1 MVDTGPAQPTFF
13 AGKQG
18 GSSIGDADSD
28 AASTGTHWNSTE
40 SPDLLTRLAAAW
52 SVLTDADRLAV
63 VDLAERLAR
72 AIRNGLA
79 VSG

>member
-1 MVDTGPAQPTFF
+1 MDSHGSRL
-13 AGKQG
+13 AG
-18 GSSIGDADSD
+18 SHPECHAVLL
-28 AASTGTHWNSTE
+28 GTHWNSTE

-63 VDLAERLAR
+63 VELAERLAR

>member
-28 AASTGTHWNSTE
+28 AASTGTHWNSTK
-40 SPDLLTRLAAAW
+40 STDLLTRLAG
-52 SVLTDADRLAV
+52 ADRLAV
-63 VDLAERLAR
+63 VELAERLAR